1 MRRRGF
7 APKIRLGLVV
17 LAGLGFLGI
26 ASQAR
31 AGGTVMVIPATF
43 TTDEAYDANG
53 DKVSLGGDVVVP
65 NVGFLFS
72 YSFPLKIAG
81 AESWNPSLSV
91 TMLYWF
97 AKVDTPARRG
107 SWESIFAWPMVSFGS
122 KYLDLY
128 AGYEL
133 DLSTYVTDRAEALTV
148 GGTLKYPIG
157 GGFDVAAGVDYY
169 WTFQQANAVKPPNW
183 FIVRGTG
190 TYSFKIAEGVNGSIG
205 ATVAYYFFS
214 ESPALA
220 TPPKTSDTGHVFLIR
235 PQIGVS
241 SGKFSFTLTWGSVDE
256 YTSGGI
262 SFSGKNTLVKKATG
276 FRAFIGYSFD

>member
-1 MRRRGF
+1 MIQRGLT
-7 APKIRLGLVV
+7 PKIRLGLVV
-17 LAGLGFLGI
+17 LACLGFLGV

-31 AGGTVMVIPATF
+31 AGGTIMVIPATF

-65 NVGFLFS
+65 NLGLLFS
-72 YSFPLKIAG
+72 YSFPLKG
-81 AESWNPSLSV
+81 VGPENWGSSLSV

-97 AKVDTPARRG
+97 AKVDTPQG
-107 SWESIFAWPMVSFGS
+107 PGQWDSLFAWPIVSFGS

-128 AGYEL
+128 VGYEL
-133 DLSTYVTDRAEALTV
+133 DLSDITDQAEALTL
-148 GGTLKYPIG
+148 GGTVKYPVG

-169 WTFQQANAVKPPNW
+169 WTFQQENAVDPPNW

-190 TYSFKIAEGVNGSIG
+190 TYSFKVAEGVNGSIG

-214 ESPALA
+214 ESPALGN
-220 TPPKTSDTGHVFLIR
+220 DNGNVFLIR
-235 PQIGVS
+235 PQVS
-241 SGKFSFTLTWGSVDE
+241 VSYEKFSFTVTWGSVDE

-262 SFSGKNTLVKKATG
+262 SFSGKNTLVKKAKG
-276 FRAFIGYSFD
+276 FRAFIGYSF

>member
-1 MRRRGF
+1 
-7 APKIRLGLVV
+7 
-17 LAGLGFLGI
+17 
-26 ASQAR
+26 
-31 AGGTVMVIPATF
+31 MVIPATF

-53 DKVSLGGDVVVP
+53 DKVPRRGGDLVVP
-65 NVGFLFS
+65 NLGLLFS
-72 YSFPLKIAG
+72 YSFLLKIAG
-81 AESWNPSLSV
+81 AEAWNPSLSV

-97 AKVDTPARRG
+97 AKADAPGAPG
-107 SWESIFAWPMVSFGS
+107 SWESLFAWPIVSFGS

-128 AGYEL
+128 VGYEL
-133 DLSTYVTDRAEALTV
+133 DLSTITDRAEVLTV
-148 GGTLKYPIG
+148 GGTVKYPVG
-157 GGFDVAAGVDYY
+157 GGFDVAGGVDYY
-169 WTFQQANAVKPPNW
+169 WTFQQEDAVDQPNW

-220 TPPKTSDTGHVFLIR
+220 TPPDTGNVFLIR

-241 SGKFSFTLTWGSVDE
+241 SGKFSFTLTWGTVDE

-262 SFSGKNTLVKKATG
+262 SFSGKNTLVKKAKG